1 VNGTVNRPR
10 HPGWRLRAG
19 LLLAAVLALPAWG
32 VELAVKVEHEVSSLG
47 ADGVTRIT
55 RFGERLVRQD
65 QQSWVSRILPPG
77 AHDAQSHDAGGKNH
91 KHMDVTAAS
100 RWVVRAADGSLRV
113 RVVNAHD
120 KVVVDVGAPDY
131 ANIGFD
137 GQWTSASQLLDPT
150 QLRRM
155 KPLARPAPA
164 GARWYEGGGRDLQV
178 AVLWDEQAQY
188 PRRIESIGRSG
199 QQHSTM
205 VVTREAMPAVLP
217 WTQLQGYV
225 QKEYSDLLD

>member
-1 VNGTVNRPR
+1 VKRTR
-10 HPGWRLRAG
+10 HPGWRLRSG
-19 LLLAAVLALPAWG
+19 LLLAGLLAGLQALPAWSA
-32 VELAVKVEHEVSSLG
+32 ELALKVEHELISTG

-65 QQSWVSRILPPG
+65 AQSWVSRILPPG
-77 AHDAQSHDAGGKNH
+77 AHDEQAHEAGGKGH

-137 GQWTSASQLLDPT
+137 GQWTSASQLLDPA

-164 GARWYEGGGRDLQV
+164 GARWYEGGSREVPV

-188 PRRIESIGRSG
+188 PRRIESSARSG
-199 QQHSTM
+199 QQRSTM
-205 VVTREAMPAVLP
+205 VVTREAMPAVMP
-217 WTQLQGYV
+217 WTALQGYV